1 VTAEL
6 QALPE
11 LQALKDMWLGVWPT
25 ALSTWSPYIKLC
37 EPTWCFTA
45 KDEEREGLTGSF
57 AMIRLVDHRVVI
69 SLRQIQEDNLQD
81 FALQILAHEIGH
93 HVYCPADLTD
103 NARLMA
109 RLRKGLPSKEQH
121 APFIGN
127 LYADLLI
134 NDRLQRS
141 AGLSMAAVYQA
152 LQNPHL
158 DRLWLLYMRTYELL
172 WRLPNQTLAVGTV
185 DARVNT
191 DAQLCTRLIRNYS
204 RDWVD
209 GAGRF
214 ASLYLPYLLEEDDA
228 AKARK
233 QQAAWNDTQNAG
245 QGGLPSGLTEI
256 EEAETTGAVHP
267 ANDPDLS
274 GIPAQLPS
282 APQDKGAGQTG
293 HKSLKEYRGPIEYT
307 ELLKAA
313 GSDLPQKVM
322 IARYY
327 KELAIPHLIRFPVR
341 EIARAVDPMPEG
353 LDVWDSGAP
362 LENIDWM
369 GTMSVSPVVIPGFT
383 TRERTYGS
391 SPGSSPETVPLDLYL
406 GIDCSGS
413 MGNPSVS
420 LSYPILAATIIAL
433 SALKARANVMVALSG
448 EPGKTVTTGGFI
460 RDENTILT
468 TLTDYL
474 GTGTTFGIHRLHP
487 TFSTMPAARRPVH
500 ILIITDNDIFMMLN
514 STVDGR
520 LGWDIAQSA
529 AQSARGGATYVLQL
543 PGYLMNQAG
552 ARRTIP
558 PLEQRMERDGWHVS
572 HVDNMAELVV
582 FAKQFSQAKYHRG

>member
-1 VTAEL
+1 
-6 QALPE
+6 
-11 LQALKDMWLGVWPT
+11 MLG
-25 ALSTWSPYIKLC
+25 
-37 EPTWCFTA
+37 EPTWCCTV
-45 KDEEREGLTGSF
+45 KEEEREGLTGSF
-57 AMIRLVDHRVVI
+57 AMIRLLDHRVVI
-69 SLRQIQEDNLQD
+69 SLRQIQEDKLQD

-109 RLRKGLPSKEQH
+109 RLRKGLPGKEQH
-121 APFIGN
+121 APFISN
-127 LYADLLI
+127 LYSDLLI

-141 AGLSMAAVYQA
+141 AGLSMAAVYRA
-152 LQNPHL
+152 LRNPHF

-172 WRLPNQTLAVGTV
+172 WRLPDYTLAIGTV
-185 DARVNT
+185 DPRVNI
-191 DAQLCTRLIRNYS
+191 DAQLCTRLIRTYA

-214 ASLYLPYLLEEDDA
+214 AALYLPYLMEGDDA

-233 QQAAWNDTQNAG
+233 QQAPWRDTQNAG
-245 QGGLPSGLTEI
+245 QGGLPSGLTEV
-256 EEAETTGAVHP
+256 EEDETTGAIHP
-267 ANDPDLS
+267 ATDPDLS
-274 GIPAQLPS
+274 GLPKQLP
-282 APQDKGAGQTG
+282 PDGVDKGGGVDKGAGRGTG
-293 HKSLKEYRGPIEYT
+293 QKSLKEYRGPIEYT
-307 ELLKAA
+307 GLLKAA
-313 GSDLPQKVM
+313 GSDLPEKVM

-327 KELAIPHLIRFPVR
+327 KELAVPHLIKFPVR
-341 EIARAVDPMPEG
+341 EIAQAVDPTPEG
-353 LDVWDSGAP
+353 LDVWDSSAP
-362 LENIDWM
+362 VENIDWM

-383 TRERTYGS
+383 TRERTYGL

-413 MGNPSVS
+413 MGNPAHS

-448 EPGKTVTTGGFI
+448 EPGRTITTQGFI

-487 TFSTMPAARRPVH
+487 TFSTLPKNHRPVH
-500 ILIITDNDIFMMLN
+500 ILIITDNDIFMLLN
-514 STVDGR
+514 GTEDGR
-520 LGWDIAQSA
+520 LGWDVAQSA
-529 AQSARGGATYVLQL
+529 ARSARGGATYVLQL

-552 ARRTIP
+552 AQRTIP
-558 PLEQRMERDGWHVS
+558 PQEQRMERDGWHVA

-582 FAKQFSQAKYHRG
+582 FAKQFSQAKYHREHQIQAHG